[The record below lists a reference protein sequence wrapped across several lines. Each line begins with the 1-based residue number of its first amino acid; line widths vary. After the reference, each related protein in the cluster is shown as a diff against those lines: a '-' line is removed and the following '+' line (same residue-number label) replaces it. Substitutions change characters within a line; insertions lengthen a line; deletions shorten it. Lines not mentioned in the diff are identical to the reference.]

1 MVFSRFCVLCAA
13 VAGMAAAQTAPVDGG
28 MSGFDL
34 NALDRKTDPCVNF
47 YQFACGNW
55 MASNPIP
62 ADKSRWGRFDVLGER
77 TRDVLRG
84 ILEQA
89 AKPSSQRS
97 AVEQKIGDFYAACMD
112 EAAIE
117 KLGTKPIQDDLER
130 IRKMAAKDQLDTV
143 LAELHLQA
151 VPAFFGFGPTPDFKN
166 STATIAEV
174 DQGGL
179 SLPDRDYYLEP
190 RFAEIKKKYQAH
202 VQRMF
207 ELLGDAPQAAARKA
221 ETVVDIETRL
231 AKASLD
237 RVSRRNA
244 NNIYHKMPVK
254 QLEQLAPVFDWRAY
268 FQTTG
273 APGFDSLNVA
283 VPNFVKGLDA
293 VLRDAELDALKTY
306 LSWKVVHN
314 AAALLPQAFVDEDF
328 EFFGKTLT
336 GAKELRPRWNRCVI
350 QTDAALG
357 EALGRKYVEAAFSGN
372 SKQRML
378 ELVGAIERS
387 FERNLDTISWMTPA
401 TKKKALEKLHAVT
414 NKIGYPEKWRDYGKV
429 KITRG
434 DALGNV
440 ERADEF
446 EVRRQLA
453 TIGTPVDPKEWRM
466 TPPTVNAYYS
476 PLENNI
482 NFPAGILQPPFFDN
496 RLDDAV
502 NFGAIGAVIGH
513 ELTHGFDD
521 SGRRFD
527 AKGNLHDW
535 WTSEDATEFEK
546 RAECV
551 INQYGNYTA
560 VADVKLNG
568 KLTLGEN
575 VADNGGVRLAYMA
588 LMDVLTRKPQG
599 KIDGFT
605 PQQRFFLGYA
615 QIWCQNV
622 TEEESRRRAQTDP
635 HSPGEHRVNGVLSN
649 SPEFRSAFGCSPGQ
663 PMAPAN
669 ACRVW

>member
-1 MVFSRFCVLCAA
+1 MVFPRFFALCA
-13 VAGMAAAQTAPVDGG
+13 VLAGMAAAQSSPVDGSMG
-28 MSGFDL
+28 GFDL
-34 NALDRKTDPCVNF
+34 NALDRKIEPCVNF
-47 YQFACGNW
+47 YRFACGNW

-62 ADKSRWGRFDVLGER
+62 ADKSRWGRFDLLGER
-77 TRDVLRG
+77 TRDVLRS
-84 ILEQA
+84 ILEEA

-97 AVEQKIGDFYAACMD
+97 ALEQKIGDFYASCMN
-112 EAAIE
+112 EEAIE
-117 KLGTKPIQDDLER
+117 KLGTKPIQDELDQ
-130 IRKMAAKDQLDTV
+130 IRKMRGKDQIDTV
-143 LAELHLQA
+143 LAHIHLKA
-151 VPAFFGFGPTPDFKN
+151 IPAFFSFSPTPDFRN
-166 STATIAEV
+166 STQTIAEV

-190 RFAEIKKKYQAH
+190 RFAEIKKKYQEH
-202 VQRMF
+202 VRRMF
-207 ELLGDAPQAAARKA
+207 ELLGDTPETAARKA
-221 ETVVDIETRL
+221 GTVVDVETQL

-244 NNIYHKMPVK
+244 NNIYHKMSVK
-254 QLEQLAPVFDWRAY
+254 ELERLAPAFDWQAY
-268 FQTTG
+268 FRATG
-273 APGFDSLNVA
+273 APAFDSLNVA
-283 VPNFVKGLDA
+283 VPNFTKGVNSILRSADLDA
-293 VLRDAELDALKTY
+293 VKTY
-306 LSWKVVHN
+306 LSWKVLHH
-314 AAALLPQAFVDEDF
+314 AAPLLPKAFVNENF

-357 EALGRKYVEAAFSGN
+357 EALGQRYVEKAFSGS
-372 SKQRML
+372 SKERML
-378 ELVGAIERS
+378 EMVGAIEKA

-401 TKKKALEKLHAVT
+401 TKQKALEKLYAVT
-414 NKIGYPEKWRDYGKV
+414 DKIGYPEKWRDYSKV
-429 KITRG
+429 KVTRAG
-434 DALGNV
+434 ALGNAQ
-440 ERADEF
+440 RADEF

-453 TIGTPVDPKEWRM
+453 TISTPVDPKEWRM

-496 RLDDAV
+496 KLDDAV

-527 AKGNLHDW
+527 AKGNLRDW
-535 WTSEDATEFEK
+535 WTAEDASEFEK
-546 RAECV
+546 RAECI

-588 LMDVLTRKPQG
+588 LMDVLTRKPQE

-635 HSPGEHRVNGVLSN
+635 HSPGEYRVNGVLSN
-649 SPEFRSAFGCSPGQ
+649 SPEFRSAFGCGPGQ

>member
-1 MVFSRFCVLCAA
+1 
-13 VAGMAAAQTAPVDGG
+13 
-28 MSGFDL
+28 
-34 NALDRKTDPCVNF
+34 
-47 YQFACGNW
+47 
-55 MASNPIP
+55 
-62 ADKSRWGRFDVLGER
+62 
-77 TRDVLRG
+77 
-84 ILEQA
+84 
-89 AKPSSQRS
+89 
-97 AVEQKIGDFYAACMD
+97 
-112 EAAIE
+112 
-117 KLGTKPIQDDLER
+117 
-130 IRKMAAKDQLDTV
+130 
-143 LAELHLQA
+143 
-151 VPAFFGFGPTPDFKN
+151 
-166 STATIAEV
+166 
-174 DQGGL
+174 
-179 SLPDRDYYLEP
+179 
-190 RFAEIKKKYQAH
+190 
-202 VQRMF
+202 
-207 ELLGDAPQAAARKA
+207 
-221 ETVVDIETRL
+221 
-231 AKASLD
+231 
-237 RVSRRNA
+237 VSRRNA
-244 NNIYHKMPVK
+244 NNIYHKMSVK
-254 QLEQLAPVFDWRAY
+254 ELEGLAPAFGWQSYFRA
-268 FQTTG
+268 TG
-273 APGFDSLNVA
+273 APAFDSLNVA
-283 VPNFVKGLDA
+283 VPNFAKGVNN
-293 VLRDAELDALKTY
+293 VLRDADLDAVKTY

-314 AAALLPQAFVDEDF
+314 AAPMLPKAFVNENF
-328 EFFGKTLT
+328 EFFGKVLT

-357 EALGRKYVEAAFSGN
+357 EALGQKYVEAAFPGN
-372 SKQRML
+372 SKERML
-378 ELVGAIERS
+378 ELVGAIEKA
-387 FERNLDTISWMTPA
+387 FEKNLDTISWMTPA

-414 NKIGYPEKWRDYGKV
+414 NKIGYPEKWRDYSKV
-429 KITRG
+429 KVTRS
-434 DALGNV
+434 DALGNAR
-440 ERADEF
+440 RADEF
-446 EVRRQLA
+446 EVRRQVA

-496 RLDDAV
+496 KLDDAV

-535 WTSEDATEFEK
+535 WTGEDATEFEK
-546 RAECV
+546 RVECI

-635 HSPGEHRVNGVLSN
+635 HSPGEYRVNGVLSN

-663 PMAPAN
+663 PMTPAN